1 MINKSYWLCIVG
13 LCSVKYFIAGRLV
26 KLRHSSKQGRSPS
39 LIRGSLGY
47 LTKYINL
54 QLVGINLYSATP
66 NNKHWATPNKFSCRK
81 YSF

>member
-1 MINKSYWLCIVG
+1 
-13 LCSVKYFIAGRLV
+13 VKYFIAGRLV

-66 NNKHWATPNKFSCRK
+66 NNKH
-81 YSF
+81 